1 MRNSMIKQSAKV
13 NLQGKYGIA
22 ILALLIVFAVSYA
35 VSTLSVGLA
44 AIFVLP
50 IYIGYA
56 KFHII
61 LADNSD
67 PDVDVMFDGFRDSY
81 FDHVLVMFLQK
92 LFLLLWT
99 LLLIVPGIVKM
110 FSYALVPYIL
120 QDEDYDVLGTD
131 AITLSREMMNGY
143 KAKLFTLYLSFIG
156 WYILT
161 VLTLGL
167 LSLYVQPYLKQC
179 EAIFYQDVKL
189 SYHKQT
195 IKGE

>member
-22 ILALLIVFAVSYA
+22 ILALLIVFALSYA
-35 VSTLSVGLA
+35 ASTLSVGLA

-50 IYIGYA
+50 VYVGYA
-56 KFHII
+56 KFHTI
-61 LADNSD
+61 LADNDD
-67 PDVDVMFDGFRDSY
+67 PDVDVMFDGFRDKY
-81 FDHVLVMFLQK
+81 FEHVLVLFLQK
-92 LFLLLWT
+92 LFLVLWA

-120 QDEDYDVLGTD
+120 QDEDYNVYGTD
-131 AITLSREMMNGY
+131 AITLSRDMMQGY
-143 KAKLFTLYLSFIG
+143 KAKLFLLHLSFIG

-161 VLTLGL
+161 ALTLGL
-167 LSLYVQPYLKQC
+167 LSLYVQPYVKQS

-189 SYHKQT
+189 SYHKQN

>member
-22 ILALLIVFAVSYA
+22 ILALLIVFALSYA
-35 VSTLSVGLA
+35 ASTLSVGLA

-50 IYIGYA
+50 VYVGYA
-56 KFHII
+56 KFHTI
-61 LADNSD
+61 LADNDD
-67 PDVDVMFDGFRDSY
+67 PDVDVMFDGFRDKY
-81 FDHVLVMFLQK
+81 FEHVLVLFLQK
-92 LFLLLWT
+92 LFLVLWT

-120 QDEDYDVLGTD
+120 QDEDYNVYGTD
-131 AITLSREMMNGY
+131 AITLSRDMMQGY
-143 KAKLFTLYLSFIG
+143 KAKLFLLHLSFIG

-161 VLTLGL
+161 ALTLGL
-167 LSLYVQPYLKQC
+167 LSLYVQPYVKQS

-189 SYHKQT
+189 SYHQQN